1 MIDSKL
7 KTLLCVVKEGSYTKA
22 ADVLALSQPA
32 VSYHLRQLEE
42 ELNIKIFYRNQKKLT
57 LTPEG
62 RGAHQV
68 CPPAG
73 GHQRQRAAVPCKDVK
88 QQLRHFTVGITPS
101 CGEALI
107 GRVFSSYCSA
117 HPHTNISIVTDTME
131 QLCDRLGSYEL
142 DFAIVDGSVSLKHC
156 HTELLDLDYL
166 CVVMSPRHALAK
178 RTAITL
184 QELKAESLI
193 LRREDAGTR
202 RLFESSLTGHMENIR
217 NFDVRLEMD
226 NINAIKELVA
236 ANLGVT
242 IIAHSACREE
252 AADGRL
258 VALPVE
264 GMRMVREINVV
275 YQDDFN
281 HPEVLEEIR
290 RIYQGFRP

>member
-1 MIDSKL
+1 MIDTKL

-22 ADVLALSQPA
+22 ADALALSQPA

-42 ELNIKIFYRNQKKLT
+42 ELNIRIFYRNQKKLT

-62 RGAHQV
+62 EVLIKYARRLEAISDSA
-68 CPPAG
+68 C
-73 GHQRQRAAVPCKDVK
+73 RALNDVK

-166 CVVMSPRHALAK
+166 CVVMSPKHALAK

>member
-1 MIDSKL
+1 MIDPKL

-62 RGAHQV
+62 EVLIKYARRLEAISDSA
-68 CPPAG
+68 C
-73 GHQRQRAAVPCKDVK
+73 RALNDVK

-166 CVVMSPRHALAK
+166 CVVMSPKHALAK

-258 VALPVE
+258 VALPV
-264 GMRMVREINVV
+264 VREINVV

>member
-1 MIDSKL
+1 MIDPKL
-7 KTLLCVVKEGSYTKA
+7 NTLLCVVKEGSYTKA
-22 ADVLALSQPA
+22 ADALALSQPA

-62 RGAHQV
+62 EVLIKYARRLEAI
-68 CPPAG
+68 CDSA
-73 GHQRQRAAVPCKDVK
+73 RRALNDVK

-166 CVVMSPRHALAK
+166 CVVMSPKHALAK

-242 IIAHSACREE
+242 IIAHSACREDE
-252 AADGRL
+252 QAGRL
-258 VALPVE
+258 AVVPLEKP
-264 GMRMVREINVV
+264 GMVRRINMVHH
-275 YQDDFN
+275 QDFS
-281 HPEVLEEIR
+281 HPEILEELR
-290 RIYQGFRP
+290 RLYIGRR

>member
-1 MIDSKL
+1 MIDPKL
-7 KTLLCVVKEGSYTKA
+7 NTLLCVVKEGSYTKA

-62 RGAHQV
+62 EVLIKYARRLEAISDSA
-68 CPPAG
+68 C
-73 GHQRQRAAVPCKDVK
+73 RALNDVK

-166 CVVMSPRHALAK
+166 CVVMSPKHALAK

-202 RLFESSLTGHMENIR
+202 R
-217 NFDVRLEMD
+217 
-226 NINAIKELVA
+226 
-236 ANLGVT
+236 
-242 IIAHSACREE
+242 
-252 AADGRL
+252 
-258 VALPVE
+258 PV
-264 GMRMVREINVV
+264 
-275 YQDDFN
+275 
-281 HPEVLEEIR
+281 
-290 RIYQGFRP
+290 

>member
-1 MIDSKL
+1 MIDPKL

-32 VSYHLRQLEE
+32 VSYHVRQLEDE
-42 ELNIKIFYRNQKKLT
+42 IGIKIFYKNQKKLT

-62 RGAHQV
+62 EVLLKYARRLEAISDS
-68 CPPAG
+68 A
-73 GHQRQRAAVPCKDVK
+73 RRALADVK

-131 QLCDRLGSYEL
+131 QLCDRLGNYEL

-178 RTAITL
+178 RSAITL
-184 QELKAESLI
+184 EELKAQSLI

-226 NINAIKELVA
+226 NINAIKDLVA
-236 ANLGVT
+236 AT
-242 IIAHSACREE
+242 WA
-252 AADGRL
+252 
-258 VALPVE
+258 
-264 GMRMVREINVV
+264 
-275 YQDDFN
+275 
-281 HPEVLEEIR
+281 
-290 RIYQGFRP
+290 